1 MVYIDISL
9 EVEKYIKENKI
20 KLKKRTLKNRKKP
33 SLKKINKK

>member
-20 KLKKRTLKNRKKP
+20 KLKKRTLKNRKRH
-33 SLKKINKK
+33 SLKK